1 MRLLH
6 NDGSAEVNAV
16 SRSLA
21 VNLYHLIPA
30 GGITEFERF
39 QARFQ
44 PATLKSHLE
53 SLAFL
58 LDARVVSLSGAL
70 FEPYGASAAML
81 FGQQDSALAHLD
93 KSHIAVH
100 TYFES
105 DERAPWGIF
114 RAEME
119 ASTCGEMSVKPL
131 LQANLDFFGCDFLTL
146 DYRVRGLARDAAGGL
161 CIPMD
166 SVADDAA
173 DKHLVQIFR
182 RPMGPDGFGIYVRA
196 DLEPERESEVR
207 RLADQIQ

>member
-1 MRLLH
+1 MRSLH
-6 NDGSAEVNAV
+6 NDGSRDVTAV

-21 VNLYHLIPA
+21 VNLYHLIPV
-30 GGITEFERF
+30 GRTTEFARF

-44 PATLKSHLE
+44 PETLKSHLE
-53 SLAFL
+53 TLACM

-131 LQANLDFFGCDFLTL
+131 LQANLDFFGFDFLTL
-146 DYRVRGLARDAAGGL
+146 DYRVRGLARDAAGDL
-161 CIPMD
+161 CIPRG
-166 SVADDAA
+166 STADDVA
-173 DKHLVQIFR
+173 DKHLVQVLN
-182 RPMGPDGFGIYVRA
+182 RPMGQDRFGIYFRP

-207 RLADQIQ
+207 RLVDQIQ